1 MIEPKYEPIDF
12 DLLVSVETPPDV
24 WLAEMERSH
33 NLRMALVMLDECRRM
48 AEARCGQPTDALL
61 YQQMAFWDLAR
72 SANVAE
78 ALHRGHFTIPRLVAA
93 RSIQKG
99 IIDSIGAAR
108 GAAHPA
114 NRNGAERVRDTDHE
128 DHER

>member
-1 MIEPKYEPIDF
+1 MTETGFRAIDF
-12 DLLVSVETPPDV
+12 DLLVSSETPPDV

-33 NLRMALVMLDECRRM
+33 NLRNALVMLDQCRQM
-48 AEARCGQPTDALL
+48 AEARCGQPTDAVL
-61 YQQMAFWDLAR
+61 YQQMAFRDLVR

-99 IIDSIGAAR
+99 IVDSIG
-108 GAAHPA
+108 GASSADWKA
-114 NRNGAERVRDTDHE
+114 AERADGTDQGC
-128 DHER
+128 